1 MVFDVSK
8 VSGIGEYTT
17 DVVSLGEGVD
27 AEEVT
32 VYRVATTALED
43 KVDSPDY
50 VEEGSRAFL
59 VVRKNTV
66 EVRCDEKLSNLLR
79 GKYESVMESRY
90 FGRGGIEIVNSGQ
103 LAENELYDLVRLS
116 YRLSGE

>member
-17 DVVSLGEGVD
+17 DVVNLGEGVD

-32 VYRVATTALED
+32 VYRVKTVELED

-50 VEEGSRAFL
+50 VDEGPRAFL
-59 VVRKNTV
+59 VVRKNTI
-66 EVRCDEKLSNLLR
+66 EVRCDSKLSGVLR
-79 GKYESVMESRY
+79 EKYESVMESRY

>member
-32 VYRVATTALED
+32 IY
-43 KVDSPDY
+43 KVS
-50 VEEGSRAFL
+50 EKAFL
-59 VVRKNTV
+59 VVRKNTI
-66 EVRCDEKLSNLLR
+66 EVRSDDKLSRLLR
-79 GKYESVMESRY
+79 EKYESVMESRY

-103 LAENELYDLVRLS
+103 LAENEIDDLVRLS
-116 YRLSGE
+116 YSLTQ

>member
-17 DVVSLGEGVD
+17 DIASLGEGVD

-32 VYRVATTALED
+32 IYKVSD
-43 KVDSPDY
+43 K
-50 VEEGSRAFL
+50 AFL
-59 VVRKNTV
+59 VVRKNTI
-66 EVRCDEKLSNLLR
+66 EVRSDEKLSKLLR
-79 GKYESVMESRY
+79 EKYESVMESRY

-103 LAENELYDLVRLS
+103 LNEDEVYDLVRLS
-116 YRLSGE
+116 YDLSRDN

>member
-8 VSGIGEYTT
+8 VSGIGEYSTET
-17 DVVSLGEGVD
+17 VKLGEGVN

-32 VYRVATTALED
+32 VYRVMTTVAAD
-43 KVDSPDY
+43 KVDSLEY
-50 VEEGSRAFL
+50 VDAGPRAFL
-59 VVRKNTV
+59 VVRKNTL
-66 EVRCDEKLSNLLR
+66 EVRTDEKLARILR

-103 LAENELYDLVRLS
+103 LKEDEVCDLVRLS

>member
-1 MVFDVSK
+1 MVFDISK

-17 DVVSLGEGVD
+17 DEVSLGEGVD

-50 VEEGSRAFL
+50 VDEGPRAFL
-59 VVRKNTV
+59 VVRKNTI
-66 EVRCDEKLSNLLR
+66 EVRSDEKLSKLLR
-79 GKYESVMESRY
+79 EKYESVMESRY

-103 LAENELYDLVRLS
+103 LKEDELNDLVRLS
-116 YRLSGE
+116 YRLSR

>member
-8 VSGIGEYTT
+8 ISGIGEYSTEN
-17 DVVSLGEGVD
+17 VKVGEGID

-50 VEEGSRAFL
+50 VDEGPRAFL
-59 VVRKNTV
+59 VVRKNTI
-66 EVRCDEKLSNLLR
+66 EVRSDEKLSKLLR
-79 GKYESVMESRY
+79 EKYESVMESRY
-90 FGRGGIEIVNSGQ
+90 FGRGGIEIVTAGQ
-103 LAENELYDLVRLS
+103 LTEDEIIDLIRLS
-116 YRLSGE
+116 FRLSK